1 MGLRGLFFGLRRLI
15 LGLRGLIMG
24 LRGLSFGPE
33 RADLGPER
41 GLGGLTNIHMDGW
54 MYGRTFENSPL
65 CPTGHLPFGATAQ
78 KCRNAHFLGVRACVW
93 RRLGNNLLSDH
104 CHSAL
109 AILHWI
115 LLCPSRYPNL

>member
-1 MGLRGLFFGLRRLI
+1 MG
-15 LGLRGLIMG
+15 
-24 LRGLSFGPE
+24 SD

-78 KCRNAHFLGVRACVW
+78 KEKVKKTKKKKEENRKKKSRAQ
-93 RRLGNNLLSDH
+93 
-104 CHSAL
+104 
-109 AILHWI
+109 
-115 LLCPSRYPNL
+115 